1 MGESSNLTLFLI
13 GLAIGGFVALL
24 VGLVDYALHLRRNR
38 EPRFGVPGC
47 LVYTVGG
54 LIVAGVVAIIVSIIT
69 TGGPGPALLMGA
81 GVLTGFYAGFILM
94 VLIWLARDNMR
105 APAEKRLPSDSSTS
119 P

>member
-1 MGESSNLTLFLI
+1 M
-13 GLAIGGFVALL
+13 
-24 VGLVDYALHLRRNR
+24 
-38 EPRFGVPGC
+38 PGC